1 MRQVKPTGDFLVPV
15 IYSGHEAHSK
25 VSDFAKGA
33 GLAQLATD
41 AAGNV
46 IGIDYATGML
56 AFESALERY
65 GAVFNGT
72 SDDSGAIQ
80 DAINWFYSKYPDGV
94 ASFPMGCSAAIAT
107 GLVFDASKS
116 SINFNG
122 LNIDCAPMG
131 EGTIPFT
138 IDGSGV
144 NAFGQARKFI
154 SGFKLAGT
162 GKAGTQTA
170 VLVAGSSGAAGG
182 PGPSR
187 MRISDFFL
195 QDFGTCWKF
204 GPNSYALDI
213 RNFEMYHGGTC
224 IYYPD
229 GQPDSGE
236 RSSFSHGL
244 IYLSDSAC
252 RVDGNHGNWL
262 HFHDVSFDHTGRVMD
277 VRGKAKV
284 FMNLCHVENS
294 DYTIAPFIGTGDGTV
309 IRMRGGEFVVTSA
322 TAGRTMPHVVDEN
335 ITGNGGVFFD
345 GVDFYQANTTSRYF
359 STGSRTFV
367 NGMTSRSTDDQP
379 ILLSPLRNC
388 LKDGTFEGAIGDD
401 LICIYKDTAAITD
414 PYTGTNGSV
423 SYSTT
428 SPKSGSKCLKI
439 TKVGAA
445 GTSFGVILGAVPI
458 RDMYRRGTFKGY
470 FKTTASGTFAINPVY
485 FRLQV
490 DGNGVHVN
498 KGTQA
503 AEAQQVKSDTSGSW
517 VIAVS
522 SSSNVATPPEWA
534 THYGLAVDLTSK
546 GAGDVYWDEDE
557 RALM

>member
-1 MRQVKPTGDFLVPV
+1 MTILIGTYSDDSFL
-15 IYSGHEAHSK
+15 
-25 VSDFAKGA
+25 
-33 GLAQLATD
+33 
-41 AAGNV
+41 
-46 IGIDYATGML
+46 
-56 AFESALERY
+56 SALERY

-80 DAINWFYSKYPDGV
+80 NAINWFYSEFPDGT
-94 ASFPMGCSAAIAT
+94 ATFPMSQRTAIAT
-107 GLVFDASKS
+107 GLVFDAAKS
-116 SINFNG
+116 NIQFNG
-122 LNIDCAPMG
+122 LRINCAPMG

-138 IDGSGV
+138 VDGSGE
-144 NAFGQARKFI
+144 NAFGQAQKFI
-154 SGFKLAGT
+154 RGFTLSGT
-162 GKAGTQTA
+162 GKLGTQTA
-170 VLVAGSSGAAGG
+170 ILVGGSSGAAGG

-187 MRISDFFL
+187 MQISNFYLLDI
-195 QDFGTCWKF
+195 GTAWKF

-213 RNFEMYHGGTC
+213 SNFEIYHAGTC

-236 RSSFSHGL
+236 RSVFSNGL
-244 IYLSDSAC
+244 VYLSDVGC

-262 HFHDVSFDHTGRVMD
+262 HFDDVSFDHCGRVMD

-284 FMNLCHVENS
+284 FMDLCHVENS
-294 DYTIAPFIGTGDGTV
+294 DYTIAPFYGTGDGTV
-309 IRMRGGEFVVTSA
+309 IRMRGGEFVVTA
-322 TAGRTMPHVVDEN
+322 PFGARTMPHIVDEN

-345 GVDFYQANTTSRYF
+345 SVDFYGAGTTSRYF
-359 STGSRTFV
+359 STGARTFV
-367 NGMTSRSTDDQP
+367 DGITCRSTDDMP

-401 LICIYKDTAAITD
+401 LICIYKDTATITD
-414 PYTGTNGSV
+414 PFTGANGSV
-423 SYSTT
+423 SYSST

-439 TKVGAA
+439 TKTGAA

-458 RDMYRRGTFKGY
+458 RDMHRRGTFKGY

-503 AEAQQVKSDTSGSW
+503 SEAQQVKSDASGSW

-522 SSSNVATPPEWA
+522 SSSNIATPPEWA

-546 GAGDVYWDEDE
+546 GAGDVFWDEDE